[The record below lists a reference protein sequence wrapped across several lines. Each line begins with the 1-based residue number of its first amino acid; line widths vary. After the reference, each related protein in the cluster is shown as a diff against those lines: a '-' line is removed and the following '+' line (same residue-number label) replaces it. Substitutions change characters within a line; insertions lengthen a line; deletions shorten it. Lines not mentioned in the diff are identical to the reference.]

1 MIRIE
6 AEDPHSLSRMPVQ
19 CAIMRMVSICLFALV
34 WSSDCAAA
42 LIIEGITFATEEGK
56 LYVPLEEAACEL
68 HWQIQR
74 DDKVMHLGPKVVP
87 VALESLRRLLDGTEL
102 VTVADLQ
109 MAGADVMAAIEG
121 EQTTVR
127 SGGFAFDIVKP
138 CKRVEVN
145 LTKQQLSAW
154 EGSRLV
160 LQTHISS
167 GRHNSTPVG
176 EFSVGSYKARM
187 HYSKKYHHAP
197 MPWSVQIRGH
207 VFIHGFTSVPNYPAS
222 HGCIRMPL
230 DGGNPA
236 KFFYEWVDAG
246 TPVHVMP

>member
-1 MIRIE
+1 MRIE
-6 AEDPHSLSRMPVQ
+6 AEESHSLSRMPVQ
-19 CAIMRMVSICLFALV
+19 CAIMRMVGICLVVLV
-34 WSSDCAAA
+34 WSSDCAAD

-74 DDKVMHLGPKVVP
+74 DDKVMYFGPQATP
-87 VALESLRRLLDGTEL
+87 VEIESLKRLLDGTEL
-102 VTVADLQ
+102 VSVPDIQ
-109 MAGADVMAAIEG
+109 KAGAEVTISPEG
-121 EQTTVR
+121 GPVTVHNGR
-127 SGGFAFDIVKP
+127 STFNVVKVA
-138 CKRVEVN
+138 KRVEVN

-154 EGSRLV
+154 EGNRLV

-167 GRHNSTPVG
+167 GRHNSTPAG
-176 EFSVGSYKARM
+176 EFTAGPYKARM
-187 HYSKKYHHAP
+187 HHSKKYKNAP